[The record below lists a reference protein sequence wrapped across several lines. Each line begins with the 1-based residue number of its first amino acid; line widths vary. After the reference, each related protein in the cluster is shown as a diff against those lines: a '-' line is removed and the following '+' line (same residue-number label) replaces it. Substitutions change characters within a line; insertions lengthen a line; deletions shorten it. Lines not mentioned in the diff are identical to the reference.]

1 MAIFSDELPS
11 SSVYDTAERD
21 TVIILVVTGLIS
33 FAALFV
39 LFGLM
44 IFMSKRYSHT
54 HFQAYFV
61 CLLLANTMQAWGNTM
76 SLKWVRRNGIEEG
89 PFCSA
94 QGGLIQGGN
103 LGAAVWSFAISLHL
117 FNLLFLRFKTPAMVS
132 WGLIIF
138 GWSFIFSV
146 VFVGPVA
153 IENAARGHFFGISD
167 LWCWI
172 THAYRTEQ
180 IFLEYFFQ
188 FLSVFVNLFLHTATL
203 LRVRGNLLRV
213 DGKWRLRFVPPG
225 SSWQLALGRDFTD
238 SAMLRLVQHMVWY
251 PVAFGVTIIPAGI
264 VRLADFCGME
274 APLWVQAVTGSI
286 FNLGGF
292 VNVVLFLGARR
303 WFPEPG
309 AIPEFTAQRQ
319 RKDVDAIVARH
330 GVTPFTLQRS
340 LTEVEAEV
348 EKEKEGENSG
358 RASSRRRSTASTN
371 SLTPLRPR
379 HDLDS

>member
-1 MAIFSDELPS
+1 MATDVSPL
-11 SSVYDTAERD
+11 SSVYSAAERN

-33 FAALFV
+33 LAGLLALFV
-39 LFGLM
+39 LM
-44 IFMSKRYSHT
+44 VFMSKKYSHT

-76 SLKWVRRNGIEEG
+76 SLKWVEDHGVYDG
-89 PFCSA
+89 PFCAA
-94 QGGLIQGGN
+94 QGGIIQGGN
-103 LGAAVWSFAISLHL
+103 LGTAVWSFAISLHL
-117 FNLLFLRFKTPAMVS
+117 FNLLFLRFKTPKMVS
-132 WGLIIF
+132 WGLIVF
-138 GWSFIFSV
+138 GWCFIFSI
-146 VFVGPVA
+146 VFIGPVA
-153 IENAARGHFFGISD
+153 IETTARGHFFGISD

-180 IFLEYFFQ
+180 IFLEFFFQ
-188 FLSVFVNLFLHTATL
+188 FFSVVANLFLHTVTL

-213 DGKWRLRFVPPG
+213 DGRWRLRFVPPG
-225 SSWQLALGRDFTD
+225 DSWQLSLGRDFTD

-251 PVAFGVTIIPAGI
+251 PVAFGVTVIPTGI
-264 VRLADFCGME
+264 VRLASFCGME
-274 APLWVQAVTGSI
+274 ATLPIQAVAGSI

-319 RKDVDAIVARH
+319 RKDVDGIVARH

-340 LTEVEAEV
+340 LTESEAEA
-348 EKEKEGENSG
+348 EKENEDAASA
-358 RASSRRRSTASTN
+358 RVSSRRRSGASMN